1 LEDETM
7 IPLANVRDATAGSCG
22 ICGLAATMWRRGTG
36 HDGLVLAVRAC
47 DAHEDQAVDA
57 RNAITVAEYAAS
69 IPAGRRAARAAA
81 ARRKA
86 DRLRGVAAGQSR
98 RSASLR
104 GASSATHTLALLGGW
119 NEQQAG
125 TLDRLATALE
135 TAGTD

>member
-1 LEDETM
+1 M
-7 IPLANVRDATAGSCG
+7 IPLASVRDATPGPCCFCG
-22 ICGLAATMWRRGTG
+22 QAATMWRRGTG

-47 DAHEDQAVDA
+47 DAHEAEAVVA
-57 RNAITVAEYAAS
+57 RDAITVAQYAAS
-69 IPAGRRAARAAA
+69 IPVGRRAARAAA

-86 DRLRGVAAGQSR
+86 DRLRGAAEGQSR

-104 GASSATHTLALLGGW
+104 GASSATHTLALLAGW